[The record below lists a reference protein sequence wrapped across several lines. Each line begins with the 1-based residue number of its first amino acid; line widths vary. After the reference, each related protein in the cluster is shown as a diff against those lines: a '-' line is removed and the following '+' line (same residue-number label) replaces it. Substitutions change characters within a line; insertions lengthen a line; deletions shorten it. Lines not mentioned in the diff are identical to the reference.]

1 MSRRVQQAPLYDE
14 ASGFNGK
21 GWVGDLLCV
30 AERITE
36 SLEDVIWSFY
46 IIPNILTVIILFS
59 CGRDDL
65 AVFKGRNRQLE
76 ITGGSDGYGP
86 SHRTRSSEK
95 ALGREPRAS
104 LLTIWFLKQL
114 VLQKNNWKNILYD
127 MVMFFLMK
135 FQTDL
140 VSERL
145 WNSWIFLHFQKSNG
159 CFRCAD
165 DCMIHGEVKDGGLRR
180 MAKEQGRMPFKS
192 PWRDEQIEVGR
203 LDSFFIGICEET
215 DGFQPLGHTLYHTQ
229 NYSILIWCKL

>member
-114 VLQKNNWKNILYD
+114 VLQKKIIEKTYCMTWWCFFWWNFKLIWFPKDYETVEYFFTSKNP
-127 MVMFFLMK
+127 MVVLGARMIVWFMARSKMGAYAAWPRNKAGCHSRVLEEM
-135 FQTDL
+135 
-140 VSERL
+140 
-145 WNSWIFLHFQKSNG
+145 NKS
-159 CFRCAD
+159 
-165 DCMIHGEVKDGGLRR
+165 
-180 MAKEQGRMPFKS
+180 
-192 PWRDEQIEVGR
+192 R
-203 LDSFFIGICEET
+203 LDGWTHS
-215 DGFQPLGHTLYHTQ
+215 L
-229 NYSILIWCKL
+229 